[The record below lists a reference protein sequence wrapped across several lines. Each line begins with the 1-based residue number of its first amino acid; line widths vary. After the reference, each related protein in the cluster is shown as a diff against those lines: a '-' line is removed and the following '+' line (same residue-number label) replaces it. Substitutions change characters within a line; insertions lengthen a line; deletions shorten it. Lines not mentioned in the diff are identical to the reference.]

1 MKSQLGVGA
10 KLAGSFALV
19 LLMLIGLGITAVVQ
33 LAHVNDVAED
43 MQTNWLPSTRQVGQ
57 IAQSVGRY
65 RIREYRILITEADKM
80 ESVLGKLKESRDT
93 VDKAIAGYAP
103 LVSSD
108 MEGRKYKEVEALWKK
123 YLERADPLK
132 AAALAG
138 DQAQAKKL
146 VTVDGLATYDQL
158 TKAMDD
164 LVEINMNG
172 AQQAADL
179 GASIYKTGRI
189 TVMVVSLLAIVVG
202 SFCAFLITR
211 GITRPLAESVQ
222 LAETVASGDL
232 TVSLNVRG
240 TDEVAQLQL
249 ALLRMVDRLK
259 GVVSQVRD
267 GVSAVSGA
275 SSQIAAGNSDLS
287 SRTESTSANL
297 QQTASSM
304 EQLTG
309 TVSQSADTAR
319 QANQMAASAAEAAQK
334 GGKAVGQ
341 VVERMRE
348 ISESSRRISDITS
361 TIDSIAFQTN
371 ILALNA
377 AVEAARAGEQGRGF
391 AVVASEVRTL
401 AQRSAVAAKEIRTL
415 IDQSVTTVQAGSSDV
430 AQAGEAMGM
439 IMTGV
444 NRVTDLM
451 GEIAAA
457 SSEQRDGIN
466 QVNQSV
472 ANLDQMTQQN
482 AALVEESSAAAA
494 SLRDQAARLAE
505 VVSVFKVSLAA

>member
-1 MKSQLGVGA
+1 MKSRFGVGA
-10 KLAGSFALV
+10 KLAGSFGLV
-19 LLMLIGLGITAVVQ
+19 LLMLIGLGITAVIQ
-33 LAHVNDVAED
+33 LARVNDVADD
-43 MQTNWLPSTRQVGQ
+43 MHTNWLPSTRQVSA
-57 IAQSVGRY
+57 IAQHVNRY
-65 RIREYRILITEADKM
+65 RIREYRVLITEADKM
-80 ESVLGKLKESRDT
+80 TAALTRMQESKEA
-93 VDKAIAGYAP
+93 VDKAIAAYGP
-103 LVSSD
+103 MVSSD
-108 MEGRKYKEVEALWKK
+108 EEGRKYKEVATLWAK
-123 YLERADPLK
+123 YLERADQLK
-132 AAALAG
+132 SAAGSEDLVLA
-138 DQAQAKKL
+138 KRL
-146 VTVDGLATYDQL
+146 VTVDGLATFDQL
-158 TKAMDD
+158 NKAMEE
-164 LVEINMNG
+164 LTEINTQG
-172 AQQAADL
+172 AQSAAEL
-179 GASIYKTGRI
+179 GSQIYASGKVT
-189 TVMVVSLLAIVVG
+189 MFAVSLLAIVVG
-202 SFCAFLITR
+202 SGCAFIITR
-211 GITRPLAESVQ
+211 GITRPLAESVK
-222 LAETVASGDL
+222 LAETVADGDL
-232 TVSLNVRG
+232 TVTLNVRG

-249 ALLRMVDRLK
+249 ALLSMVDRLK
-259 GVVSQVRD
+259 GVVAQVRD

-334 GGKAVGQ
+334 GGEAVGQ

-348 ISESSRRISDITS
+348 ISDASRRISDITS

-401 AQRSAVAAKEIRTL
+401 AQRSAVAAKEIRGL
-415 IDQSVTTVQAGSSDV
+415 IDHSVQTVSAGSTEV
-430 AQAGEAMGM
+430 AKAGEAMGQ
-439 IMTGV
+439 IVNGV
-444 NRVTDLM
+444 SRVTDLM

-494 SLRDQAARLAE
+494 SLRDQAARLAD
-505 VVSVFKVSLAA
+505 VVAVFRVGMAT

>member
-1 MKSQLGVGA
+1 MQFHLRVGA
-10 KLAGSFALV
+10 KLAASFALI
-19 LLMLIGLGITAVVQ
+19 LLMLIGLGITAVFQ
-33 LAHVNDVAED
+33 LGHVNDVTED
-43 MQTNWLPSTRQVGQ
+43 MHSNWLPSTRQVGH
-57 IAQSVGRY
+57 ISQSVSRY
-65 RIREYRILITEADKM
+65 RIREYRILITEADKVQA
-80 ESVLGKLKESRDT
+80 VLGKLQESRDT
-93 VDKAIAGYAP
+93 VDKAIAAYAP
-103 LVSSD
+103 LVSSEL
-108 MEGRKYKEVEALWKK
+108 EGRKYKEVATLWSK
-123 YLERADPLK
+123 YVERADPLK

-138 DQAQAKKL
+138 DRALATRL

-158 TKAMDD
+158 VKAMDE
-164 LVEINMNG
+164 LVEFNSEG
-172 AQQAADL
+172 AQEAAAL
-179 GASIYKTGRI
+179 GNRIYIVSKI
-189 TVMVVSLLAIVVG
+189 TVAVVSLLAIGVG
-202 SFCAFLITR
+202 SLCAFVITR
-211 GITRPLAESVQ
+211 GITRPLAESVK

-232 TVSLNVRG
+232 TVTLDVRG

-249 ALLRMVDRLK
+249 SLLRMVERLK
-259 GVVSQVRD
+259 GVVAQVRD

-275 SSQIAAGNSDLS
+275 SGQIAAGNSDLS

-334 GGKAVGQ
+334 GGKAVEQ

-401 AQRSAVAAKEIRTL
+401 AQRSAVAKEIRGL
-415 IDQSVTTVQAGSSDV
+415 IDHSVKTVSVGASDV
-430 AQAGEAMGM
+430 AQAGEAMGL
-439 IMTGV
+439 IVTGA

-482 AALVEESSAAAA
+482 AALVEESSAAAS
-494 SLRDQAARLAE
+494 SLRDQAERLAE
-505 VVSVFKVSLAA
+505 VVAVFKVGMAT